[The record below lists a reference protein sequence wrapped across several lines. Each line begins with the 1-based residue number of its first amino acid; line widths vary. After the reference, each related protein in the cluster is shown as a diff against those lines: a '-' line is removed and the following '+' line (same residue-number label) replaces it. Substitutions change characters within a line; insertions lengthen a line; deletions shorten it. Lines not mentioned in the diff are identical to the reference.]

1 MVLKTEWV
9 QLETIELKSESAL
22 NRQDNESAN
31 TANNDNKNNKQLNP
45 AIVGSVNNNIN
56 IIKSASGN
64 PSIGFGFGITGNK
77 STGVVVK
84 AITIGGSAHKVI
96 SLFFVIRVK
105 CMSKMEIFR
114 LKRIEFLRPKL
125 NC

>member
-22 NRQDNESAN
+22 NRQDNE
-31 TANNDNKNNKQLNP
+31 TAINDNKQLNT
-45 AIVGSVNNNIN
+45 AIVGSVNNNNNNNKNIN

-64 PSIGFGFGITGNK
+64 PSSGFGFGITGNK

-96 SLFFVIRVK
+96 SLFFVIKV
-105 CMSKMEIFR
+105 
-114 LKRIEFLRPKL
+114 
-125 NC
+125 

>member
-1 MVLKTEWV
+1 MMVLKTEWV
-9 QLETIELKSESAL
+9 QLETIELKSESAI

-31 TANNDNKNNKQLNP
+31 TANNDNKQLNT
-45 AIVGSVNNNIN
+45 AIVGSVNNNNIN

-64 PSIGFGFGITGNK
+64 PSSGFGFGITGNK

-96 SLFFVIRVK
+96 PLFFLIRV
-105 CMSKMEIFR
+105 
-114 LKRIEFLRPKL
+114 
-125 NC
+125 